1 MTACR
6 TTRVKHSHRR
16 AGGFAM
22 LLVMIMVG
30 AAFVLGMSY
39 LNAQSTSTSMM
50 ENKRRQAMARYIAES
65 GLDMAVEEV
74 KGNPD
79 WRTDQTSG
87 TWVTNYA
94 LAGGTVTIAGV
105 DEDGDLEDASTDPV
119 ALTAIGSFQGVTYR
133 TAAAVSFGDGAG
145 GGGGYGITTTGMIE
159 TKNSALVDS
168 FDSSLGPYGG
178 ANIGAEAKLATT
190 SIASNKVVVGSATT
204 IKGDVFVGVGGDPD
218 VVVNVKGTLTGGKFA
233 MSDDPQVP
241 PVAELPPGF
250 PANEGSKTFSHG
262 TTTISTD
269 RHFDDLVI
277 GNNATVRINGDVTL
291 RVNKKFEIKNNAS
304 LEILPDSSLKVY
316 VEESIVFDNNAKVN
330 ENTALPGNMVVFS
343 RGSGYEHSIV
353 NRAQVYAIIDAPSS
367 SLKLQNHVGFYGAF
381 MGTDLLIENNAAFHV
396 DTNPALGQM
405 NLRLPTGSGSPQVRV
420 RWLENPY

>member
-1 MTACR
+1 MAAKSATRMTQ
-6 TTRVKHSHRR
+6 TPRR
-16 AGGFAM
+16 SAGFAM

-65 GLDMAVEEV
+65 GLDLAVEEV
-74 KGNPD
+74 KRNPD

-87 TWVTNYA
+87 DWVTNYA

-105 DEDGDLEDASTDPV
+105 DEVDGDLDDTSTDPV
-119 ALTAIGSFQGVTYR
+119 ALTTISQFQGVTYR

-178 ANIGAEAKLATT
+178 TNIGANAKLATT
-190 SIASNKVVVGSATT
+190 SIASNKVIVGNATT
-204 IKGDVFVGVGGDPD
+204 IKGDVFVGVGGDPE

-233 MSDDPQVP
+233 MSEDPEVP
-241 PVAELPPGF
+241 PVAELPGGF
-250 PANEGSKTFSHG
+250 PANEGSKTFSNG
-262 TTTISTD
+262 TTTISID

-277 GNNATVRINGDVTL
+277 ENNATVRINGDV
-291 RVNKKFEIKNNAS
+291 
-304 LEILPDSSLKVY
+304 
-316 VEESIVFDNNAKVN
+316 
-330 ENTALPGNMVVFS
+330 
-343 RGSGYEHSIV
+343 
-353 NRAQVYAIIDAPSS
+353 
-367 SLKLQNHVGFYGAF
+367 
-381 MGTDLLIENNAAFHV
+381 
-396 DTNPALGQM
+396 
-405 NLRLPTGSGSPQVRV
+405 
-420 RWLENPY
+420 